1 MKAFAGYLCVMFCC
15 SLCISCQ
22 EQANV
27 LVRFTGSTQGTYYA
41 VTYYEHQGKSYQK
54 EIDSLLVRFDKSVS
68 LWDSASVI
76 SRINRN
82 DENAQV
88 DEVFAKLFQLS
99 KEVHLKSGGA
109 FDPTVGPLVNAWGFG
124 FKEKMKVDQRVVD
137 SLLQLVGFEMVK
149 LENGNVSK
157 FDPRV
162 QFDFNAIA
170 QGYSVDLVG
179 GFLLQKGIKNYLV
192 DIGGEVKTKGHKPG
206 GELWQV
212 GIERPRDHATYG
224 EGLTAIVKLTDKAL
238 STSGSYRK
246 FYIVD
251 GKRYSH
257 TIDPKTGYPVQHS
270 LLSVSVL
277 ADECAMADAWATVFM
292 VWGFEKSRDFL
303 ETQNV
308 LQAFFIY
315 ADSVKGTQTY
325 NTPGFD
331 KFLVEEMR

>member
-1 MKAFAGYLCVMFCC
+1 
-15 SLCISCQ
+15 
-22 EQANV
+22 
-27 LVRFTGSTQGTYYA
+27 
-41 VTYYEHQGKSYQK
+41 
-54 EIDSLLVRFDKSVS
+54 
-68 LWDSASVI
+68 
-76 SRINRN
+76 
-82 DENAQV
+82 
-88 DEVFAKLFQLS
+88 
-99 KEVHLKSGGA
+99 
-109 FDPTVGPLVNAWGFG
+109 
-124 FKEKMKVDQRVVD
+124 
-137 SLLQLVGFEMVK
+137 
-149 LENGNVSK
+149 
-157 FDPRV
+157 
-162 QFDFNAIA
+162 
-170 QGYSVDLVG
+170 
-179 GFLLQKGIKNYLV
+179 
-192 DIGGEVKTKGHKPG
+192 
-206 GELWQV
+206 
-212 GIERPRDHATYG
+212 
-224 EGLTAIVKLTDKAL
+224 VKLTDKAL

>member
-1 MKAFAGYLCVMFCC
+1 
-15 SLCISCQ
+15 
-22 EQANV
+22 
-27 LVRFTGSTQGTYYA
+27 
-41 VTYYEHQGKSYQK
+41 
-54 EIDSLLVRFDKSVS
+54 
-68 LWDSASVI
+68 
-76 SRINRN
+76 
-82 DENAQV
+82 
-88 DEVFAKLFQLS
+88 
-99 KEVHLKSGGA
+99 
-109 FDPTVGPLVNAWGFG
+109 
-124 FKEKMKVDQRVVD
+124 
-137 SLLQLVGFEMVK
+137 MVK

-212 GIERPRDHATYG
+212 GIERPRDHATYS